1 MALRARTGVITG
13 VVEKIDSE
21 SVGTKVLSTAMIPF
35 VRASNINF
43 EGFDF
48 LPNTQVYPFFDVKG
62 VSDHTKPLAGFSA
75 NDASLINGDALV
87 TSASG
92 RIKGV
97 FSIPDP
103 KIQGNPKFRTGEI
116 SFRLTSSPTNITS
129 VDPITAG
136 ESNYQAVGV
145 LRTEQETIIATRNAE
160 IRRTS
165 VSQSEFVDDPPIVVP
180 PPAIIPPTPSR
191 NNFVAEEAEDNF
203 QPDGDA
209 SEDGDDPL
217 AQTFLIDKVGGIF
230 LTSCDLFF
238 ESKDDTLPVTVEIR
252 EVSNGF
258 PGARVVP
265 FSRVVKD
272 PVDVTIDVTAQVA
285 TNFKFNSLVYLQAN
299 LEYCIV
305 VIANVPT
312 YKVWI
317 ARLGETQI
325 QSTLAQ
331 AQTGGTSTSATN
343 VLFSERTVSKQPA
356 IGVLFK
362 GHNNRTWAPSL
373 TEDLKFNLYRAEFSP
388 LTGTIPLVNASN
400 PTKSLFENPL
410 TFLDG
415 SAVIQVRHRDHQMY
429 VTTNNVTIDGVKSGA
444 STTLSTA
451 IDVDDT
457 TIVLASG
464 TNFDD
469 TSGKFSRD
477 TSNIYYIKID
487 DEIITYTSISTNTIS
502 GATRGT
508 NSTTAVSHAAG
519 ATVELYM
526 LHKIPFTEINTT
538 HTSIGNIGIDSYT
551 ITVTSSAVIDS
562 TGTTHAQNGEN
573 SVTATENILYDVS
586 KSQIGGIKLPG
597 TTIVAK
603 KRPSTATSPSGA
615 QTSFTKTTVSNSLN
629 IPLNENVYYD
639 VPYLVA
645 SDINQDNEMSS
656 EKSLALDLTLTSQSS
671 NISPFIDSERMSM
684 IAVGNRVNNI
694 DSSSDVYPT
703 SEYND
708 STESFGDNNEAV
720 YIIKQVNLAQRATA
734 LKVFFDGNK
743 DSNGEIKLLY
753 KILREDDDSNFKEL
767 GWRYFNTDGSPDLAV
782 GASRSINDFREH
794 LYTAGVTDDG
804 LGQELDPFIAF
815 SIKIVMQTTNSASPP
830 RIKNFRAIA
839 LAT

>member
-1 MALRARTGVITG
+1 MTHPRIITS
-13 VVEKIDSE
+13 VVERIDSE
-21 SVGTKVLSTAMIPF
+21 SVGTKVISTAMIPF
-35 VRASNINF
+35 IRASNINF

-62 VSDHTKPLAGFSA
+62 VAEHTKPLAGFSR

-97 FSIPDP
+97 FSLPDP
-103 KIQGNPKFRTGEI
+103 KIKGNPKFRTGEI

-136 ESNYQAVGV
+136 ETNYQAVGV

-165 VSQSEFVDDPPIVVP
+165 VSQTRSHTSESFDTSVDN
-180 PPAIIPPTPSR
+180 TPGG
-191 NNFVAEEAEDNF
+191 AE
-203 QPDGDA
+203 GDA
-209 SEDGDDPL
+209 DCGADDPL
-217 AQTFLIDKVGGIF
+217 AQTFLIDKIGGIF

-238 ESKDDTLPVTVEIR
+238 ESKDDTFPVTVEIR

-299 LEYCIV
+299 LEYCVV

-317 ARLGETQI
+317 ARLGETEI
-325 QSTLAQ
+325 QSTLAE

-356 IGVLFK
+356 MGVLFK

-373 TEDLKFNLYRAEFSP
+373 TEDLKFNLYRAKFSP

-400 PTKSLFENPL
+400 PTKSLSKHPL

-451 IDVDDT
+451 IDSDDT

-477 TSNIYYIKID
+477 TSNVYYIKID

-502 GATRGT
+502 SATRGT
-508 NSTTAVSHAAG
+508 NSTTAISHAAG

-551 ITVTSSAVIDS
+551 ITVTSSAAIDS

-586 KSQIGGIKLPG
+586 KSQIGGIELPG
-597 TTIVAK
+597 TNIVAK

-694 DSSSDVYPT
+694 DSSADVYPT

-720 YIIKQVNLAQRATA
+720 YIIKQVNLAQTATA

-782 GASRSINDFREH
+782 GASRSRNDFREH

>member
-1 MALRARTGVITG
+1 MATRNRTGITTR

-21 SVGTKVLSTAMIPF
+21 SKGTRLLSTAMVPF
-35 VRASNINF
+35 VRANNINF

-103 KIQGNPKFRTGEI
+103 KIKGNPKFRTGEI

-136 ESNYQAVGV
+136 ESNYQAVGIF
-145 LRTEQETIIATRNAE
+145 RTEQETIISTRNAE

-165 VSQSEFVDDPPIVVP
+165 VSQSSSLSSEGLDDSP
-180 PPAIIPPTPSR
+180 
-191 NNFVAEEAEDNF
+191 
-203 QPDGDA
+203 GG
-209 SEDGDDPL
+209 DGDDPL

-317 ARLGETQI
+317 ARLGETEI

-356 IGVLFK
+356 MGVLFK

-400 PTKSLFENPL
+400 PTKSLSKHPL
-410 TFLDG
+410 IFLDG

-562 TGTTHAQNGEN
+562 TGTTHAQNGGN
-573 SVTATENILYDVS
+573 SITATENILYELG
-586 KSQIGGIKLPG
+586 KSQINGIELPG

>member
-1 MALRARTGVITG
+1 MTHQTITG
-13 VVEKIDSE
+13 VTTSVVEVIDSV
-21 SVGTKVLSTAMIPF
+21 SIGTKVISTAMIPF
-35 VRASNINF
+35 IRASNINF

-62 VSDHTKPLAGFSA
+62 VAEHTKPLAGFSR

-97 FSIPDP
+97 FSVPDP

-136 ESNYQAVGV
+136 ETNYQAVGV

-160 IRRTS
+160 VRRIT
-165 VSQSEFVDDPPIVVP
+165 VSQTIEHTSESFDTNDDISN
-180 PPAIIPPTPSR
+180 TPGQASGD
-191 NNFVAEEAEDNF
+191 EDCS
-203 QPDGDA
+203 A
-209 SEDGDDPL
+209 GDDPL
-217 AQTFLIDKVGGIF
+217 AQTFLIDKIGGIF

-238 ESKDDTLPVTVEIR
+238 ESKDDTFPVTVEIR
-252 EVSNGF
+252 EVLNGF
-258 PGARVVP
+258 PGPRVVP

-317 ARLGETQI
+317 ARLGETEI
-325 QSTLAQ
+325 QSTLAE

-356 IGVLFK
+356 MGVLFK

-400 PTKSLFENPL
+400 PTESLSKHPL

-451 IDVDDT
+451 IDSDDT

-477 TSNIYYIKID
+477 TSNVYYIKID

-502 GATRGT
+502 SATRGT
-508 NSTTAVSHAAG
+508 NSTTAISHAAG

-551 ITVTSSAVIDS
+551 ITVTSSAAIDS

-586 KSQIGGIKLPG
+586 KSQIRGIELPG
-597 TTIVAK
+597 TNIVAK

-639 VPYLVA
+639 VPYMVA

-694 DSSSDVYPT
+694 DSSADVYPT

-720 YIIKQVNLAQRATA
+720 YIIKQVNLAQTATA

-782 GASRSINDFREH
+782 GASRSRNDFREH

>member
-1 MALRARTGVITG
+1 MATRTRTGVTTR

-21 SVGTKVLSTAMIPF
+21 SVGTKVISTAMVPF

-62 VSDHTKPLAGFSA
+62 VAEHTKPLAGFSR

-97 FSIPDP
+97 FSVPDP

-136 ESNYQAVGV
+136 ETNYQAVGV

-165 VSQSEFVDDPPIVVP
+165 VSQNMHSNNGPVENVAGQSSSFDDSPGG
-180 PPAIIPPTPSR
+180 
-191 NNFVAEEAEDNF
+191 
-203 QPDGDA
+203 DGGD
-209 SEDGDDPL
+209 SSDDGEDPL

-238 ESKDDTLPVTVEIR
+238 ESKDDTFPVTVEIR
-252 EVSNGF
+252 EVLNGF
-258 PGARVVP
+258 PGPRVVP

-317 ARLGETQI
+317 ARLGETEI
-325 QSTLAQ
+325 QSTLAE

-356 IGVLFK
+356 MGVLFK

-373 TEDLKFNLYRAEFSP
+373 TEDLKFNLYRAKFSP

-400 PTKSLFENPL
+400 PTKSLFENAL

-451 IDVDDT
+451 IDSDDT

-477 TSNIYYIKID
+477 TSNVYYIKID

-508 NSTTAVSHAAG
+508 NSTTAISHAAG

-551 ITVTSSAVIDS
+551 ITVTSSAAIDS

-597 TTIVAK
+597 TNIVAK

-615 QTSFTKTTVSNSLN
+615 QTSFTKTTVSNSIN

-639 VPYLVA
+639 VPYMVA

-694 DSSSDVYPT
+694 DSSADVYPT

-720 YIIKQVNLAQRATA
+720 YIIKQVNLAQTATA

-782 GASRSINDFREH
+782 GASRSRNDFREH

>member
-48 LPNTQVYPFFDVKG
+48 LPNTQVYPFFDVTG
-62 VSDHTKPLAGFSA
+62 VAEHTKPLAGFSA

-165 VSQSEFVDDPPIVVP
+165 VSQSSSLSSEGLDDS
-180 PPAIIPPTPSR
+180 PS
-191 NNFVAEEAEDNF
+191 D
-203 QPDGDA
+203 
-209 SEDGDDPL
+209 DGDDPL

-317 ARLGETQI
+317 ARLGETEI

-356 IGVLFK
+356 MGVLFK

-400 PTKSLFENPL
+400 PTKSLSKHPL
-410 TFLDG
+410 IFLDG

-562 TGTTHAQNGEN
+562 TGTTHAQNGGN
-573 SVTATENILYDVS
+573 SITATENILYELG
-586 KSQIGGIKLPG
+586 KSQINGIELPG

-639 VPYLVA
+639 VPYMVA

>member
-1 MALRARTGVITG
+1 MTHPRIITS

-21 SVGTKVLSTAMIPF
+21 SVGTKVISTAMVPF

-62 VSDHTKPLAGFSA
+62 VAEHTKPLAGFSR

-97 FSIPDP
+97 FSVPDP

-136 ESNYQAVGV
+136 ETNYQAVGV

-165 VSQSEFVDDPPIVVP
+165 VSQNMHSNNGPVAVDD
-180 PPAIIPPTPSR
+180 
-191 NNFVAEEAEDNF
+191 F
-203 QPDGDA
+203 QPDGDSNDP
-209 SEDGDDPL
+209 SEDPL

-238 ESKDDTLPVTVEIR
+238 ESKDDTFPVTVEIR
-252 EVSNGF
+252 EVLNGF
-258 PGARVVP
+258 PGPRVVP

-299 LEYCIV
+299 LEYCVV

-317 ARLGETQI
+317 ARLGETEI

-356 IGVLFK
+356 MGVLFK

-400 PTKSLFENPL
+400 PTESLSKHPL

-451 IDVDDT
+451 IDSDDT

-477 TSNIYYIKID
+477 TSNVYYIKID

-508 NSTTAVSHAAG
+508 NSTTAISHAAG

-551 ITVTSSAVIDS
+551 ITVTSSAAIDS

-615 QTSFTKTTVSNSLN
+615 QTSFTKTTVSNSIN

-694 DSSSDVYPT
+694 DSSADVYPT

-720 YIIKQVNLAQRATA
+720 YIIKQVNLAQTATA

-782 GASRSINDFREH
+782 GASRSRNDFREH

>member
-48 LPNTQVYPFFDVKG
+48 LPNTQVYPFFDVTG
-62 VSDHTKPLAGFSA
+62 VAEHTKPLAGFSA

-103 KIQGNPKFRTGEI
+103 KIKGNPKFRTGEI

-165 VSQSEFVDDPPIVVP
+165 VSQSSSLSSEGLDDSP
-180 PPAIIPPTPSR
+180 
-191 NNFVAEEAEDNF
+191 
-203 QPDGDA
+203 GG
-209 SEDGDDPL
+209 DGDDPL

-356 IGVLFK
+356 MGVLFK

-400 PTKSLFENPL
+400 PTKSLSKHPL
-410 TFLDG
+410 IFLDG

>member
-1 MALRARTGVITG
+1 MTHPRIITS

-21 SVGTKVLSTAMIPF
+21 SVGTKVISTAMVPF

-62 VSDHTKPLAGFSA
+62 VAEHTKPLAGFSR

-97 FSIPDP
+97 FSVPDP

-136 ESNYQAVGV
+136 ETNYQAVGV

-165 VSQSEFVDDPPIVVP
+165 VSQNMHSNNGPVAVDD
-180 PPAIIPPTPSR
+180 
-191 NNFVAEEAEDNF
+191 F
-203 QPDGDA
+203 QPDGDSNDP
-209 SEDGDDPL
+209 SEDPL

-238 ESKDDTLPVTVEIR
+238 ESKDDTFPVTVEIR
-252 EVSNGF
+252 EVLNGF
-258 PGARVVP
+258 PGPRVVP

-317 ARLGETQI
+317 ARLGETEI
-325 QSTLAQ
+325 QSTLAE

-356 IGVLFK
+356 MGVLFK

-400 PTKSLFENPL
+400 PTESLSKHPL

-451 IDVDDT
+451 IDSDDT

-477 TSNIYYIKID
+477 TSNVYYIKID

-508 NSTTAVSHAAG
+508 NSTTAISHAAG

-551 ITVTSSAVIDS
+551 ITVTSSAAIDS

-615 QTSFTKTTVSNSLN
+615 QTSFTKTTVSNSIN

-639 VPYLVA
+639 VPYMVA

-694 DSSSDVYPT
+694 DSSADVYPT

-720 YIIKQVNLAQRATA
+720 YIIKQVNLAQTATA

-782 GASRSINDFREH
+782 GASRSRNDFREH

>member
-1 MALRARTGVITG
+1 MALRDRTGVITG

-21 SVGTKVLSTAMIPF
+21 TIGTKVLSTAMIPF

-48 LPNTQVYPFFDVKG
+48 LPNTQVYPFFDVTG
-62 VSDHTKPLAGFSA
+62 VAEHTKPLAGFSA

-103 KIQGNPKFRTGEI
+103 KIKGNPKFRTGEI

-165 VSQSEFVDDPPIVVP
+165 VSQSSSLSSEGLDDS
-180 PPAIIPPTPSR
+180 PS
-191 NNFVAEEAEDNF
+191 D
-203 QPDGDA
+203 
-209 SEDGDDPL
+209 DGDDPL

-317 ARLGETQI
+317 ARLGETEI

-356 IGVLFK
+356 MGVLFK

-400 PTKSLFENPL
+400 PTKSLSKHPL
-410 TFLDG
+410 IFLDG

-477 TSNIYYIKID
+477 TSNVYYIKID

>member
-1 MALRARTGVITG
+1 MATRNRTGITTR

-21 SVGTKVLSTAMIPF
+21 SKGTRLLSTAMVPF
-35 VRASNINF
+35 VRANNINF

-103 KIQGNPKFRTGEI
+103 KIKGNPKFRTGEI

-165 VSQSEFVDDPPIVVP
+165 VSQSSSLSSEGLDDS
-180 PPAIIPPTPSR
+180 PS
-191 NNFVAEEAEDNF
+191 
-203 QPDGDA
+203 DA
-209 SEDGDDPL
+209 DGDDPL

-317 ARLGETQI
+317 ARLGETEI

-356 IGVLFK
+356 MGVLFK

-400 PTKSLFENPL
+400 PTKSLSKHPL
-410 TFLDG
+410 IFLDG

-477 TSNIYYIKID
+477 TSNVYYIKID

-562 TGTTHAQNGEN
+562 TGTTHAQNGGN
-573 SVTATENILYDVS
+573 SITATENILYELG
-586 KSQIGGIKLPG
+586 KSQINGIELPG

>member
-1 MALRARTGVITG
+1 MATRNRTGITTR

-21 SVGTKVLSTAMIPF
+21 SKGTRLLSTAMVPF
-35 VRASNINF
+35 VRANNINF

-103 KIQGNPKFRTGEI
+103 KIKGNPKFRTGEI

-165 VSQSEFVDDPPIVVP
+165 VSQSSSLSSEGLDDSP
-180 PPAIIPPTPSR
+180 
-191 NNFVAEEAEDNF
+191 
-203 QPDGDA
+203 GG
-209 SEDGDDPL
+209 DGDDPL

-317 ARLGETQI
+317 ARLGETEI

-356 IGVLFK
+356 MGVLFK

-400 PTKSLFENPL
+400 PTKSLSKHPL
-410 TFLDG
+410 IFLDG

-753 KILREDDDSNFKEL
+753 KILREDDDSNFSEL

-782 GASRSINDFREH
+782 GASKGRNNFREH

>member
-1 MALRARTGVITG
+1 MARPRIITG

-21 SVGTKVLSTAMIPF
+21 TIGTKVISTAMVPF

-48 LPNTQVYPFFDVKG
+48 LPNTQVYPFFDVTG
-62 VSDHTKPLAGFSA
+62 VAEHTKPLAGFSA

-103 KIQGNPKFRTGEI
+103 KIKGNPKFRTGEI

-165 VSQSEFVDDPPIVVP
+165 VSQSSSLSSEGLDDS
-180 PPAIIPPTPSR
+180 PS
-191 NNFVAEEAEDNF
+191 
-203 QPDGDA
+203 DA
-209 SEDGDDPL
+209 DGDDPL

-317 ARLGETQI
+317 ARLGETEI

-356 IGVLFK
+356 MGVLFK

-400 PTKSLFENPL
+400 PTKSLSKHPL
-410 TFLDG
+410 IFLDG

-477 TSNIYYIKID
+477 TSNVYYIKID

-562 TGTTHAQNGEN
+562 TGTTHAQNGGN
-573 SVTATENILYDVS
+573 SITATENILYELG
-586 KSQIGGIKLPG
+586 KSQINGIELPG

-708 STESFGDNNEAV
+708 STEAFGDNNEAV
-720 YIIKQVNLAQRATA
+720 YIIKQVNLAQTATA

-782 GASRSINDFREH
+782 GSSRSINDFREH

>member
-1 MALRARTGVITG
+1 MATRNRTGITTR

-21 SVGTKVLSTAMIPF
+21 SKGTRLLSTAMVPF
-35 VRASNINF
+35 VRANNINF

-103 KIQGNPKFRTGEI
+103 KIKGNPKFRTGEI

-165 VSQSEFVDDPPIVVP
+165 VSQSSSLSSEGLDDS
-180 PPAIIPPTPSR
+180 PS
-191 NNFVAEEAEDNF
+191 
-203 QPDGDA
+203 DA
-209 SEDGDDPL
+209 GDDPL

-317 ARLGETQI
+317 ARLGETEI

-356 IGVLFK
+356 MGVLFK

-400 PTKSLFENPL
+400 PTKSLSKHPL
-410 TFLDG
+410 IFLDG

-477 TSNIYYIKID
+477 TSNVYYIKID

>member
-1 MALRARTGVITG
+1 MALRTRTGILTR

-21 SVGTKVLSTAMIPF
+21 SIGTKVISTAMIPF
-35 VRASNINF
+35 VRSNNINF

-62 VSDHTKPLAGFSA
+62 VAEHTKPLAGFSA

-136 ESNYQAVGV
+136 ETNYQAVGV
-145 LRTEQETIIATRNAE
+145 LRTEQETIISTRNAE

-165 VSQSEFVDDPPIVVP
+165 VSQNMHSNNGPVENVAGQSSSFDDSPGG
-180 PPAIIPPTPSR
+180 
-191 NNFVAEEAEDNF
+191 
-203 QPDGDA
+203 DGGD
-209 SEDGDDPL
+209 SSDDGEDPL

-252 EVSNGF
+252 EVLNGF
-258 PGARVVP
+258 PGPRVVP

-317 ARLGETQI
+317 ARLGETEI

-331 AQTGGTSTSATN
+331 AQIGGTSTSATN

-356 IGVLFK
+356 MGVLFK

-400 PTKSLFENPL
+400 PTESLSKHPL

-451 IDVDDT
+451 IDSDDT

-477 TSNIYYIKID
+477 TSNVYYIKID

-508 NSTTAVSHAAG
+508 NSTTAISHAAG

-551 ITVTSSAVIDS
+551 ITVTSSAAIDS

-597 TTIVAK
+597 TNIVAK

-615 QTSFTKTTVSNSLN
+615 QTSFTKTTVSNSIN

-639 VPYLVA
+639 VPYMVA

-694 DSSSDVYPT
+694 DSSADVYPT

-720 YIIKQVNLAQRATA
+720 YIIKQVNLAQTATA

-782 GASRSINDFREH
+782 GASRSRNDFREH

>member
-48 LPNTQVYPFFDVKG
+48 LPNTQVYPFFDVTG
-62 VSDHTKPLAGFSA
+62 VAEHTKPLAGFSA

-165 VSQSEFVDDPPIVVP
+165 VSQSSSLSSEGLDDS
-180 PPAIIPPTPSR
+180 PS
-191 NNFVAEEAEDNF
+191 D
-203 QPDGDA
+203 
-209 SEDGDDPL
+209 DGDDPL

-356 IGVLFK
+356 MGVLFK

-400 PTKSLFENPL
+400 PTKSLSKHPL
-410 TFLDG
+410 IFLDG

-562 TGTTHAQNGEN
+562 TGTTHAQNGGN
-573 SVTATENILYDVS
+573 SITATENILYELG
-586 KSQIGGIKLPG
+586 KSQINGIELPG

-782 GASRSINDFREH
+782 GSSRSINDFREH

>member
-1 MALRARTGVITG
+1 
-13 VVEKIDSE
+13 
-21 SVGTKVLSTAMIPF
+21 
-35 VRASNINF
+35 
-43 EGFDF
+43 
-48 LPNTQVYPFFDVKG
+48 
-62 VSDHTKPLAGFSA
+62 
-75 NDASLINGDALV
+75 
-87 TSASG
+87 
-92 RIKGV
+92 
-97 FSIPDP
+97 
-103 KIQGNPKFRTGEI
+103 
-116 SFRLTSSPTNITS
+116 
-129 VDPITAG
+129 
-136 ESNYQAVGV
+136 
-145 LRTEQETIIATRNAE
+145 
-160 IRRTS
+160 
-165 VSQSEFVDDPPIVVP
+165 
-180 PPAIIPPTPSR
+180 
-191 NNFVAEEAEDNF
+191 
-203 QPDGDA
+203 
-209 SEDGDDPL
+209 
-217 AQTFLIDKVGGIF
+217 
-230 LTSCDLFF
+230 
-238 ESKDDTLPVTVEIR
+238 
-252 EVSNGF
+252 
-258 PGARVVP
+258 
-265 FSRVVKD
+265 
-272 PVDVTIDVTAQVA
+272 
-285 TNFKFNSLVYLQAN
+285 
-299 LEYCIV
+299 
-305 VIANVPT
+305 
-312 YKVWI
+312 VWI
-317 ARLGETQI
+317 ARLGETEI

-331 AQTGGTSTSATN
+331 AQIGGTSTSATN

-356 IGVLFK
+356 MGVLFK

-400 PTKSLFENPL
+400 PTESLSKHPL

-451 IDVDDT
+451 IDSDDT

-477 TSNIYYIKID
+477 TSNVYYIKID

-502 GATRGT
+502 SVTRGT
-508 NSTTAVSHAAG
+508 NSTTAISHAAG

-551 ITVTSSAVIDS
+551 ITVTSSAAIDS

-597 TTIVAK
+597 TNIVAK

-615 QTSFTKTTVSNSLN
+615 QTSFTKTTVSNSIN

-694 DSSSDVYPT
+694 DSSADVYPT

-720 YIIKQVNLAQRATA
+720 YIIKQVNLAQTATA

-782 GASRSINDFREH
+782 GASRSRNDFREH